1 MLPFVAGR
9 TASTRGRKP
18 RPPISDTPPT
28 ACPIR
33 PRRKPDRQLSGPFGP
48 SDLGVDRFT
57 VPAVRD
63 RRAARPNP
71 NFDVRIVDD
80 DGTGLPTGMVGEIVC
95 RPGYPNAMSAG
106 YLRQHSGF
114 GLHIAPH
121 PDGFHTGPPDRE
133 KKCLSQYIVT
143 ITWWCSGA
151 GWAARLLHGTH
162 ALGD

>member
-1 MLPFVAGR
+1 M
-9 TASTRGRKP
+9 
-18 RPPISDTPPT
+18 
-28 ACPIR
+28 
-33 PRRKPDRQLSGPFGP
+33 
-48 SDLGVDRFT
+48 
-57 VPAVRD
+57 RD

-121 PDGFHTGPPDRE
+121 PRASALLISRLVSWVDD
-133 KKCLSQYIVT
+133 L
-143 ITWWCSGA
+143 WCRAIGA
-151 GWAARLLHGTH
+151 AV
-162 ALGD
+162 